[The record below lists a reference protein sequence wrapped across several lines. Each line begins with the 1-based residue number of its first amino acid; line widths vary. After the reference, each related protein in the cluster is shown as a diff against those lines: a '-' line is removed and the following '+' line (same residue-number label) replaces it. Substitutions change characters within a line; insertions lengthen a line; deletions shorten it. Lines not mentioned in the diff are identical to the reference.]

1 MESAVPQEGAASV
14 GLGAWAEA
22 ARMAGKVQDVHDV
35 AAVEEAEEGWRDGV
49 QGAAYVVRG
58 QAGESQQ

>member
-1 MESAVPQEGAASV
+1 
-14 GLGAWAEA
+14 
-22 ARMAGKVQDVHDV
+22 MAGEVQDVHDV

-49 QGAAYVVRG
+49 QGAVYVVRG